1 MVLLQQIKGPADVT
15 ALGAGILS
23 FFKAIPWP
31 EIAAFLSAVYLLVR
45 LFFII
50 KNGGKE

>member
-1 MVLLQQIKGPADVT
+1 MVQQLKGPADVT

-45 LFFII
+45 IFFIL
-50 KNGGKE
+50 KNKGKE